1 MTYIVPTV
9 SPSQTLVKLL
19 SYSVHFISLYLCL
32 VFVAGGPADR
42 AGLKKQEFVIAV
54 NGQSTLN
61 CSHHEVVSII
71 FNTKTPGVWLTVCD
85 GPQSSSQGQPP
96 LHALP
101 SGNRLGFTRVH
112 SLGSF
117 SMSQS
122 TPVIPRNM
130 TDSPRYS
137 SAEDSPP
144 KYQDL
149 QKYGH
154 HGGGGSSNHVLRHKD
169 QQGAPVPN
177 SRVSPLTKNLAQHNG
192 YSSSSSGLHHRPTLQ
207 NAKHLATFGMSE
219 QSVFSQS
226 QTTPATTAF
235 TSASVLVLYIGPV
248 EIPESWSSRELSSK
262 CLQECTR
269 RLLSQ
274 RQEFVEAFLEVT
286 LSNMKIL
293 SVSQNVIFKHKRDE
307 LYYSGVCSNDEQ
319 TFGIVTRKMDGQ
331 KGGKKSVSGSNIAKP
346 IRAHMCH
353 VFKVMQHKSVL
364 MLHSG
369 GDGKDSSKSGKS
381 KAIMSQHK
389 PQKTIPIK
397 SCVTI
402 INAIQG
408 IFTGTAIP
416 GKSFDETFAP
426 LSLKPTLTTYSS
438 GSSNESMYAN
448 GNPDK
453 QKKKK
458 LDVVDLRPSAYISPP
473 VGSMLAATPP
483 SANQNMYV
491 SHPTHPVTTAT
502 ITSSASSASPLVNH
516 HVRSQS
522 NPASDYMG
530 TPAYHQRS
538 SVGMSG
544 GNLGG
549 GGTFGGSGGGGIGG
563 GTSWY
568 ANDSPK
574 EEYHPRTRS
583 WGNKSPVG
591 YGGGGGGGRSHD
603 QHHDGAGGNR
613 RILSNKNAGNPQHDR
628 MKRFS
633 DDSSLSSLSDSRA
646 SSPAKQSSY
655 ASYSRS
661 PSPNRSL
668 SYSSRSRTPSPP
680 PTNNRWAAAGGPV
693 VRPPRMGAS
702 AARRLRSGMA
712 LEVGSIRSGAISPN
726 SMARSFRG
734 SRANL
739 RRQVSPC
746 NFHGTALTCMLTL
759 DPGWDSIQL
768 RSIHL

>member
-1 MTYIVPTV
+1 MLVTCDDLYSPSSSTRHSLTV
-9 SPSQTLVKLL
+9 SQVSEQLQEGFDPFSLSFSPPLL
-19 SYSVHFISLYLCL
+19 
-32 VFVAGGPADR
+32 AGGPADR

-54 NGQSTLN
+54 NGQDTTSL
-61 CSHHEVVSII
+61 SHHKVVSII

-85 GPQSSSQGQPP
+85 GPQSSGRGQTPQN
-96 LHALP
+96 ALP
-101 SGNRLGFTRVH
+101 SGNRLGFNRVH

-117 SMSQS
+117 SISQS
-122 TPVIPRNM
+122 TPVFPRNM

-137 SAEDSPP
+137 SVEDSPP

-154 HGGGGSSNHVLRHKD
+154 QGGNSGNHVLRHKD
-169 QQGAPVPN
+169 QGAPVSN
-177 SRVSPLTKNLAQHNG
+177 RISPLTKNLLQQSAQHNG
-192 YSSSSSGLHHRPTLQ
+192 YSASSSGIHKPGLQ

-219 QSVFSQS
+219 QSLFANSKTS
-226 QTTPATTAF
+226 PTPVITAF

-286 LSNMKIL
+286 LSSMKIL
-293 SVSQNVIFKHKRDE
+293 SVSQAVIFKHKREE

-319 TFGIVTRKMDGQ
+319 TFGIVTKKPDQ
-331 KGGKKSVSGSNIAKP
+331 KSGKKSISGSNISKP

-369 GDGKDSSKSGKS
+369 GDSKDSTKGKN
-381 KAIMSQHK
+381 KALTPQHK

-408 IFTGTAIP
+408 IFTGTAVP
-416 GKSFDETFAP
+416 GKSFDEAFGVGG
-426 LSLKPTLTTYSS
+426 LILKPTLNTYSS

-453 QKKKK
+453 PKKKK
-458 LDVVDLRPSAYISPP
+458 LDVVDLRPSAYLPP
-473 VGSMLAATPP
+473 PAGSLLAATPP
-483 SANQNMYV
+483 SSTQNMYV
-491 SHPTHPVTTAT
+491 SLQHPTTTAT
-502 ITSSASSASPLVNH
+502 VTPTANASPLVNH

-522 NPASDYMG
+522 NPATDYMG

-538 SVGMSG
+538 AIGGSG
-544 GNLGG
+544 SGFGG
-549 GGTFGGSGGGGIGG
+549 GGALGGSGGGGIGG

-568 ANDSPK
+568 ASDSPK

-583 WGNKSPVG
+583 WGNKSPVPLG
-591 YGGGGGGGRSHD
+591 YGGGGGRSHD
-603 QHHDGAGGNR
+603 QHHEGSSGNR
-613 RILSNKNAGNPQHDR
+613 RILTNKNSSNPQHDR

-633 DDSSLSSLSDSRA
+633 DDSSLSSFSDSRA
-646 SSPAKQSSY
+646 SSPTKTSHRSSY
-655 ASYSRS
+655 DSHSRS
-661 PSPNRSL
+661 PSPDQSP
-668 SYSSRSRTPSPP
+668 SYSSRSRTPSPVQ
-680 PTNNRWAAAGGPV
+680 TDNKWTTTGGLV
-693 VRPPRMGAS
+693 FRPPRMGAS
-702 AARRLRSGMA
+702 AARRQRSGMA
-712 LEVGSIRSGAISPN
+712 LEVGSVRSGAISPN

-739 RRQVSPC
+739 RRQVS
-746 NFHGTALTCMLTL
+746 
-759 DPGWDSIQL
+759 
-768 RSIHL
+768 

>member
-1 MTYIVPTV
+1 M
-9 SPSQTLVKLL
+9 
-19 SYSVHFISLYLCL
+19 
-32 VFVAGGPADR
+32 
-42 AGLKKQEFVIAV
+42 
-54 NGQSTLN
+54 
-61 CSHHEVVSII
+61 VSII

-85 GPQSSSQGQPP
+85 GPQSSGQGQAPP
-96 LHALP
+96 NALP

-130 TDSPRYS
+130 TDSGPRYS

-149 QKYGH
+149 QKYSH
-154 HGGGGSSNHVLRHKD
+154 HGNSGGSNHVLRHKD

-177 SRVSPLTKNLAQHNG
+177 RASPLTKNLLQQSAQHNG
-192 YSSSSSGLHHRPTLQ
+192 YSSSSSGLYHRPTLQ

-219 QSVFSQS
+219 QSVFAQS

-286 LSNMKIL
+286 LSSMKIL
-293 SVSQNVIFKHKRDE
+293 SVSQSVIFKHKREE

-319 TFGIVTRKMDGQ
+319 TFGIVTRKMDQ
-331 KGGKKSVSGSNIAKP
+331 KGGKKSLSGSNISKP

-364 MLHSG
+364 MLHTG
-369 GDGKDSSKSGKS
+369 GDGKDSSKSGKN
-381 KAIMSQHK
+381 KAITSQHK

-426 LSLKPTLTTYSS
+426 LNLKPTLTTYSS

-473 VGSMLAATPP
+473 AGSMLVATPP

-502 ITSSASSASPLVNH
+502 ITSSTASNVSPLMNHHHHH

-522 NPASDYMG
+522 NPAADYMG
-530 TPAYHQRS
+530 TPAYHQRV
-538 SVGMSG
+538 SVGTNS

-591 YGGGGGGGRSHD
+591 YGGRSHD
-603 QHHDGAGGNR
+603 QYHDGSVGGNR
-613 RILSNKNAGNPQHDR
+613 RILTNKNVSSNPQHDR

-646 SSPAKQSSY
+646 SSPTKQSSSY
-655 ASYSRS
+655 ASHSRS

-668 SYSSRSRTPSPP
+668 SYSSRSRTPSPV
-680 PTNNRWAAAGGPV
+680 PTNNRWMATGGPAF
-693 VRPPRMGAS
+693 RPPRVGAS

-712 LEVGSIRSGAISPN
+712 LEVGSVRSGAISPN

-739 RRQVSPC
+739 RRQVSR
-746 NFHGTALTCMLTL
+746 
-759 DPGWDSIQL
+759 W
-768 RSIHL
+768 